1 MPTNKSTL
9 KRMRTSVKSGI
20 RNKAR
25 RSSLWT
31 SEKNFRN
38 AVEQGDFEEARQ
50 LLDKTFS
57 LYDKAIK
64 TNVVH
69 KNRANRKK
77 ARLSAVLSK
86 AKSG

>member
-1 MPTNKSTL
+1 MPTNKSTV
-9 KRMRTSVKSGI
+9 KRMRTSVKSGM

-25 RSSLWT
+25 NSSLWIY
-31 SEKNFRN
+31 EKNFRQAIEEGN
-38 AVEQGDFEEARQ
+38 FEEAQQ
-50 LLDKTFS
+50 LLNKTFS

-77 ARLSAVLSK
+77 ARLTAALAR
-86 AKSG
+86 AKNG

>member
-1 MPTNKSTL
+1 
-9 KRMRTSVKSGI
+9 MRTSVKSGT

-31 SEKNFRN
+31 YEKNLRKAIEEGN
-38 AVEQGDFEEARQ
+38 LEEAQQ
-50 LLDKTFS
+50 LLNKTFS
-57 LYDKAIK
+57 LYDKATK

-77 ARLSAVLSK
+77 ARLSAALAK
-86 AKSG
+86 AKNG